1 MVLLCAW
8 GVPKNPQAGDFMT
21 SVKPKVTSLLENHS
35 SVIRAPSYLFSHAQ
49 EGLESTSVRGTLGK
63 VRPLF
68 LPLCAYCLSGEGVLR
83 SRLRSNRE
91 DKHVPGIYTESKE
104 GLSLLPLWVPGQHCT
119 SHDSKCNGP
128 FDRTGVLCL
137 IWAMA
142 HKSVK

>member
-8 GVPKNPQAGDFMT
+8 GVPQNHPKLVIFMT
-21 SVKPKVTSLLENHS
+21 SVEPKVTS
-35 SVIRAPSYLFSHAQ
+35 SVIRVPSYLFCHAQ
-49 EGLESTSVRGTLGK
+49 AGLESISVRGTLGK

-83 SRLRSNRE
+83 YRLRSNK
-91 DKHVPGIYTESKE
+91 DKQVPGIYTESKE
-104 GLSLLPLWVPGQHCT
+104 GLSLLPLWVPGQHFT

-137 IWAMA
+137 I
-142 HKSVK
+142 